1 MFIRSLIVGVVLVMM
16 TVLFFEVVLNARPV
30 VANVTTNEVT

>member
-1 MFIRSLIVGVVLVMM
+1 MFIESVIVGVVLVLM

-30 VANVTTNEVT
+30 DVNVSERVI